1 MASPDEQ
8 LALKV
13 KWSLERL
20 TDSNEESQSQN
31 SQFLADIRSTQAW
44 RCRNALLAWSTYQMA
59 ALQMPMDHI
68 CPCLGGS
75 CRLHLSRLQHPEH
88 HLSISDRP

>member
-20 TDSNEESQSQN
+20 TDGNEETQSQN

-44 RCRNALLAWSTYQMA
+44 RGCNALLAWSTCQMA
-59 ALQMPMDHI
+59 ALHMPMDHI
-68 CPCLGGS
+68 CPALDGR
-75 CRLHLSRLQHPEH
+75 CRLHLSQLPHPHH
-88 HLSISDRP
+88 HLSISGRP